1 MFFTNPILG
10 MESALLGNTNWQG
23 TFPTGCARLFKRLR
37 LASHHVTST
46 HKVVSSG
53 LFILY
58 NAPCFNPLVVRSIPH
73 ILNREPK
80 PAPQS

>member
-1 MFFTNPILG
+1 

-23 TFPTGCARLFKRLR
+23 TFQPAALGYLSACGWLP
-37 LASHHVTST
+37 HHVTST

-80 PAPQS
+80 PCTLQS